1 MKLET
6 PTFAVEYKDRVTVY
20 WEQLG
25 LSLTYKLQ
33 KNETGKKIPAIDKL
47 LIKDGEN
54 TFLVY
59 EDGHKIKR
67 GGEYF
72 NPQNLKFGEDLDK
85 KVFLILSNKLLH
97 SIESAEISQ
106 KEAYPLV
113 NRFIKESDKFRDA
126 R

>member
-6 PTFAVEYKDRVTVY
+6 PTFAVEYKDSVAVY

-25 LSLTYKLQ
+25 LSLTYNLQ

-47 LIKDGEN
+47 LIKDGN
-54 TFLVY
+54 DTFVVY

-67 GGEYF
+67 GGQYF
-72 NPQNLKFGEDLDK
+72 NPTALNSGIDK
-85 KVFLILSNKLLH
+85 KIFFILSNKLLH
-97 SIESAEISQ
+97 SIESAEVSQ
-106 KEAYPLV
+106 KEASLLL